1 MSYQAHVTEVHYTDE
16 ARNSDKYYRVYRLW
30 DQTDEHAQSDHR
42 VVFNWGRRGAKGQS
56 SVQVFPNERM
66 AILAATKK
74 LSEKTAKGYREVY
87 DRDLPGVDHDVL
99 QMAGIND
106 FATRTTA
113 VSQNPFIRISVEADS
128 IRRLA
133 MGDAEDVVRA
143 ITMRGGLLAQLQE
156 LRTSVLRAEG
166 EVEIVDMILG
176 AKVGA

>member
-1 MSYQAHVTEVHYTDE
+1 MSYQAHVTEVHYTDT

-30 DQTDEHAQSDHR
+30 DGEEHGDGDHR

-56 SVQVFPNERM
+56 SVQVFPNARS
-66 AILAATKK
+66 AQLAVLKK

-87 DRDLPGVDHDVL
+87 DKELPGVDHDVMA
-99 QMAGIND
+99 MAGIND
-106 FATRTTA
+106 FGRRTNV
-113 VSQNPFIRISVEADS
+113 VSENPFVRISVEVDT

-133 MGDAEDVVRA
+133 MGDQDDVVEA
-143 ITMRGGLLAQLQE
+143 ITKRSGLLAQLDE

>member
-1 MSYQAHVTEVHYTDE
+1 MSYQAHVTEVHYTDA
-16 ARNSDKYYRVYRLW
+16 ARNSDKYYRAYRLW
-30 DQTDEHAQSDHR
+30 TDEEQGADHR

-56 SVQVFPNERM
+56 SVQVFPNAR
-66 AILAATKK
+66 LAELAVLKK

-87 DRDLPGVDHDVL
+87 DKELPGVDHDVL
-99 QMAGIND
+99 MMAGVND
-106 FATRTTA
+106 FGHRANV
-113 VSQNPFIRISVEADS
+113 VSENPFVRVSVEADT

-133 MGDAEDVVRA
+133 MGDSDDVVQA
-143 ITMRGGLLAQLQE
+143 ITKRAGLLAQLDE